1 MTRAS
6 AATAHGPPSLPEPG
20 DVVGD
25 RFEILTV
32 LGEGGMGTVYR
43 ARDRERGEE
52 VALKL
57 LVPRY
62 LGRPE
67 REARLLREAELL
79 ERAGRH
85 PSLVERLEAGRLGP
99 HGWPYLVMRV
109 VEGESLWSYVAFRG
123 GLGPGAAVS
132 IARQLA
138 DALAALHRVGVVH
151 RDVTPANVLIEGSFA
166 VLIDLSHA
174 GDVGRASRLTG
185 PHEVPGTA
193 PYMSQEQALAEP
205 AHPAMDVYAFGVT
218 LAQMLTGVTTE
229 GLPREVFIELA
240 RQGRVEPPAIDPR
253 VYPNCPSALSELV
266 RACTQASAADRPSM
280 HEVVARLDALLL
292 ELQPKRRAARKVYP
306 VGGAEAE
313 ARPAALPPGVA
324 EAGAPGQPGAPLVV
338 DASDDPRDATPRRWI
353 AGVVG
358 LVVLLVLVGLAW
370 ARRGPPAP
378 AEEPGAGTEA
388 KAPGREPERAAEG
401 DVRPPEPLAPAEPPG
416 IAHDAPDEGPSPEPA
431 PTKPEPARP
440 KRPGKTTA
448 PCVDPEPATAKA
460 IVEKSWSEVLALT
473 AKARCWSSADL
484 RWSYRAMALYGLGR
498 YEQCLIAASKSRS
511 RNAQRA
517 AAMCR
522 EALEAERTHP

>member
-1 MTRAS
+1 
-6 AATAHGPPSLPEPG
+6 
-20 DVVGD
+20 
-25 RFEILTV
+25 
-32 LGEGGMGTVYR
+32 MGTVYR

-85 PSLVERLEAGRLGP
+85 PSLVERLEGGRLGP

-123 GLGPGAAVS
+123 GLGPGDAVS

-193 PYMSQEQALAEP
+193 PYMSREQALAEP

-240 RQGRVEPPAIDPR
+240 RHGRVEPPAIDPR
-253 VYPNCPSALSELV
+253 VYPSCPSTLSELV

-306 VGGAEAE
+306 VGGAEAG
-313 ARPAALPPGVA
+313 PAALPPAVLPPAVPPVAA
-324 EAGAPGQPGAPLVV
+324 EASAPVRPSAPPIV
-338 DASDDPRDATPRRWI
+338 DAGDAPRGTSPRRWI

-358 LVVLLVLVGLAW
+358 LVVLLVLVGMAW
-370 ARRGPPAP
+370 ALREPPAP
-378 AEEPGAGTEA
+378 QEERGAGTEA
-388 KAPGREPERAAEG
+388 KAPEREPVHAETPG
-401 DVRPPEPLAPAEPPG
+401 VRPPEPVAPNEPP
-416 IAHDAPDEGPSPEPA
+416 AVAPAPDEGADAVPA
-431 PTKPEPARP
+431 KPEPSRP
-440 KRPGKTTA
+440 KRPGKAAA

-498 YEQCLIAASKSRS
+498 YEQCLSAASKSSS

-522 EALEAERTHP
+522 EALAAERTYP